1 MAVRSN
7 VPTIPA
13 ALPPLNLM
21 QVALGTLPR
30 LLGKFESQA
39 VEEGKSML
47 LLLVATRRTDFP
59 LPLFGRARNPCVVVF
74 VVVQTRATTRR
85 NNVRKVRGDIVVLE
99 ASDGF

>member
-59 LPLFGRARNPCVVVF
+59 LPLFGRARNPFVVVF
-74 VVVQTRATTRR
+74 VVQTRATTRR
-85 NNVRKVRGDIVVLE
+85 NNVWKVRGDIVVLE

>member
-39 VEEGKSML
+39 VEEGKSIL

-59 LPLFGRARNPCVVVF
+59 LPLFGRARNPFVVVF
-74 VVVQTRATTRR
+74 VVQTRATTRR
-85 NNVRKVRGDIVVLE
+85 NNVRKVRGDIVV
-99 ASDGF
+99 